1 MNSTIISSRYARSLM
16 DLAIEQNSLEKI
28 GSDMSLI
35 KKVCGENMILNAI
48 MRNPNINIGSK
59 KGIVRDL
66 FAKEVNKLTLDFI
79 ILLIEKR
86 RIVYLKEIASEFKN
100 LYNIQKGIKVATIY
114 VARNIENNAKD
125 RIIHLLEKEFS
136 CKIELIE
143 KIDTSV
149 IGGFKIVID
158 DKIYDASISKQLQQ
172 LKKSFAKNLYEKG
185 F

>member
-1 MNSTIISSRYARSLM
+1 MNSTILSSRYARSLM
-16 DLAIEQNSLEKI
+16 DLAVEQNSLEEI
-28 GSDMSLI
+28 RRDMSLI
-35 KKVCGENMILNAI
+35 GKTCKENKILNAV

-66 FAKEVNKLTLDFI
+66 FGSKINKLTLDFI

-86 RIVYLKEIASEFKN
+86 RIIFLKEIAYEFRD
-100 LYNIQKGIKVATIY
+100 LYNEHKGIKVAIIY
-114 VARNIENNAKD
+114 VARSIDQNARE
-125 RIIHLLEKEFS
+125 RIIQLLEKEFNS
-136 CKIELIE
+136 KIELIE
-143 KIDTSV
+143 RIDENV

-158 DKIYDASISKQLQQ
+158 DKIYDASISKQLQV

>member
-1 MNSTIISSRYARSLM
+1 MNSNIISSRYARSLM
-16 DLAIEQNSLEKI
+16 DLAIEQNSMEKI
-28 GSDMSLI
+28 GSDMTLI
-35 KKVCGENMILNAI
+35 KKVCGENMILNAV

-66 FAKEVNKLTLDFI
+66 FANEIDKLTLNFI

-86 RIVYLKEIASEFKN
+86 RIVFLKEIASEFKN
-100 LYNIQKGIKVATIY
+100 LYNKQKGIKVATIY
-114 VARNIENNAKD
+114 VARSIDTDAKD

-136 CKIELIE
+136 CKIELDE
-143 KIDTSV
+143 RIDTKV

-158 DKIYDASISKQLQQ
+158 DKIYDASISNQLQL

>member
-1 MNSTIISSRYARSLM
+1 
-16 DLAIEQNSLEKI
+16 
-28 GSDMSLI
+28 
-35 KKVCGENMILNAI
+35 
-48 MRNPNINIGSK
+48 
-59 KGIVRDL
+59 
-66 FAKEVNKLTLDFI
+66 
-79 ILLIEKR
+79 LIEKR

-100 LYNIQKGIKVATIY
+100 LYNKQKGIKVATIY
-114 VARNIENNAKD
+114 VARNIENSAKD

>member
-1 MNSTIISSRYARSLM
+1 M

-28 GSDMSLI
+28 MSDMSLI
-35 KKVCGENMILNAI
+35 GKTCKENMVLNAV

-66 FAKEVNKLTLDFI
+66 FASATDKLTLDFI

-86 RIVYLKEIASEFKN
+86 RIIYLKEIASEFRD
-100 LYNIQKGIKVATIY
+100 LYNKHKGIKVAKIY
-114 VARNIENNAKD
+114 VARNIESSAKEK
-125 RIIHLLEKEFS
+125 IIHLLEKEFS
-136 CKIELIE
+136 SKIKLIE
-143 KIDTSV
+143 KIDASV

-158 DKIYDASISKQLQQ
+158 DKIYDASISKQLQL
-172 LKKSFAKNLYEKG
+172 LKKSFEKNLYEKG

>member
-66 FAKEVNKLTLDFI
+66 LAKDVNKLTLDFI

-100 LYNIQKGIKVATIY
+100 LYNKQKM
-114 VARNIENNAKD
+114 
-125 RIIHLLEKEFS
+125 
-136 CKIELIE
+136 
-143 KIDTSV
+143 
-149 IGGFKIVID
+149 
-158 DKIYDASISKQLQQ
+158 ASNSEAI
-172 LKKSFAKNLYEKG
+172 F
-185 F
+185 